1 MSNKIFHKSLYI
13 TDLETDYKGDILS
26 LNIEPIGVIHEDD
39 IKTIPYTT
47 YTQVPYEKY
56 FLMPGT
62 VVPRVKL
69 QNLSVDAGI
78 KVVRSPEDADK
89 VFIGKNS
96 FSKMSK
102 SGHVYAIEKSLVE
115 AYVNSEAL
123 TTDEYIVDRLK
134 IALLNAEHIY
144 IAMEY
149 SAKNF
154 FSGNTV
160 NKQQALLRNLHDKSP
175 NRLGS
180 SNFSYKHY
188 LIESEYCE
196 MLDKALNSGTV
207 QICNEED
214 LLENL
219 NGDDALVITQTEF
232 NQLSEMF
239 KSSDKDNHV
248 LAMEIMANS
257 NYSQSIFYLL
267 RLFKDFHEQMAS
279 QRSRTHVNF
288 KSLVSYLSIGSATYN
303 WNLVANKMLEIIKD
317 KGLLTLQMIEE
328 TFVAYEYE
336 VRQYSV
342 QDSSVIQIKSYTLHP
357 DYAAFLNTNYVNTVK
372 EDFIPVE
379 TVEVPEEPQVL
390 ADVVPDKTESISWN

>member
-1 MSNKIFHKSLYI
+1 MSNKIFYKSLNIYN
-13 TDLETDYKGDILS
+13 LETDYKGDILS
-26 LNIEPIGVIHEDD
+26 LEIELIGVVHEDTV
-39 IKTIPYTT
+39 KAIPYTT

-62 VVPRVKL
+62 AVPRVKL

-115 AYVNSEAL
+115 AYVNADSL
-123 TTDEYIVDRLK
+123 TTDAYIIDRLK
-134 IALLNAEHIY
+134 LALLNAEHDY
-144 IAMEY
+144 IAMDY
-149 SAKNF
+149 NARNF

-160 NKQQALLRNLHDKSP
+160 NNQQVLLRNLYDKSP
-175 NRLGS
+175 NRLKS
-180 SNFSYKHY
+180 SNFSYNHF
-188 LIESEYCE
+188 LIEGTYCE
-196 MLDKALNSGTV
+196 ILDKALNSSTV
-207 QICNEED
+207 QLCDEQD

-219 NGDDALVITQTEF
+219 NGDDALVITQAEF

-239 KSSDKDNHV
+239 KSSDADNHV

-267 RLFKDFHEQMAS
+267 RLFKDFTSQMAN
-279 QRSRTHVNF
+279 QRSRNHVNF
-288 KSLVSYLSIGSATYN
+288 KSLVSYLSIGTATYN
-303 WNLVANKMLEIIKD
+303 WDLAVNKILEIIKT

-328 TFVAYEYE
+328 SFEAYDYE
-336 VRQYSV
+336 IKAYST
-342 QDSSVIQIKSYTLHP
+342 QDSSVIRIKSFTLHP
-357 DYAAFLNTNYVNTVK
+357 DYAAFLNTNYVNTVQ

-390 ADVVPDKTESISWN
+390 ADVVSDKTESISWN

>member
-1 MSNKIFHKSLYI
+1 MSNKIFYKSLYI
-13 TDLETDYKGDILS
+13 TEVETDYKGDILS
-26 LNIEPIGVIHEDD
+26 LGIDPIGVVHEND
-39 IKTIPYTT
+39 IKAIPYTT

-62 VVPRVKL
+62 AVPRVKL

-102 SGHVYAIEKSLVE
+102 SGHVYAVEKSLVE

-123 TTDEYIVDRLK
+123 TTDQYIVDRLK
-134 IALLNAEHIY
+134 IALLNAEHDY
-144 IAMEY
+144 IAMDY
-149 SAKNF
+149 NARNF
-154 FSGNTV
+154 FIGNV
-160 NKQQALLRNLHDKSP
+160 PNKQQVLLRNLYDKSP
-175 NRLGS
+175 NRLKS
-180 SNFSYKHY
+180 SNFSYEHY
-188 LIESEYCE
+188 LIEGNYCE

-207 QICNEED
+207 QICNEQD

-219 NGDDALVITQTEF
+219 NGDDALVITQAEF

-239 KSSDKDNHV
+239 KSSDRDNHV

-267 RLFKDFHEQMAS
+267 RLFKDFHDQMS
-279 QRSRTHVNF
+279 VQKSRNHVNF

-303 WNLVANKMLEIIKD
+303 WNLIANKMLEIIKD

-336 VRQYSV
+336 IRNYST

-390 ADVVPDKTESISWN
+390 ADVVSDKTASISWN

>member
-1 MSNKIFHKSLYI
+1 MSNKIFYKSLNI
-13 TDLETDYKGDILS
+13 TNLETDYKGDILS
-26 LNIEPIGVIHEDD
+26 VDIEPLGVIHEKD

-62 VVPRVKL
+62 AVPRVKL
-69 QNLSVDAGI
+69 QNLSVNAGI
-78 KVVRSPEDADK
+78 KIVRSPEDADK
-89 VFIGKNS
+89 VFVGKNS

-115 AYVNSEAL
+115 AYVNSNNL
-123 TTDEYIVDRLK
+123 TTDSYIIDRLK
-134 IALLNAEHIY
+134 IALLNVEHTY
-144 IAMEY
+144 IAMDY
-149 SAKNF
+149 SARNF

-160 NKQQALLRNLHDKSP
+160 NNQQALLRNLHDKSP

-180 SNFSYKHY
+180 SNFSYEHY
-188 LIESEYCE
+188 LIESTYCE
-196 MLDKALNSGTV
+196 MLDKALNSSTL
-207 QICNEED
+207 QICNEQD

-219 NGDDALVITQTEF
+219 NGDDALIISQNEF

-239 KSSDKDNHV
+239 KSSDRDNHV

-267 RLFKDFHEQMAS
+267 RLFKDFNEQMAS
-279 QRSRTHVNF
+279 QKSRTHVNF

-303 WNLVANKMLEIIKD
+303 WNLAANKMLEIIKD
-317 KGLLTLQMIEE
+317 KSLLTLQMIEE

-336 VRQYSV
+336 IKNYST
-342 QDSSVIQIKSYTLHP
+342 QDSSVIQIKSFTLHP
-357 DYAAFLNTNYVNTVK
+357 DYAAFLNTNYVNTIK
-372 EDFIPVE
+372 EDFIPLE

-390 ADVVPDKTESISWN
+390 ADVVTDKTESISWN

>member
-1 MSNKIFHKSLYI
+1 MSNKIFYKSLNI
-13 TDLETDYKGDILS
+13 TNLETDYKGDILS
-26 LNIEPIGVIHEDD
+26 VDIEPLGIIHEKDT
-39 IKTIPYTT
+39 KTIPYTT

-62 VVPRVKL
+62 AVPRVKL
-69 QNLSVDAGI
+69 QNLSVNAGI
-78 KVVRSPEDADK
+78 KIVRSPEDADK
-89 VFIGKNS
+89 VFVGKNS

-115 AYVNSEAL
+115 AYVNSNNL
-123 TTDEYIVDRLK
+123 TTDSYIIDRLK
-134 IALLNAEHIY
+134 IALLNVEHTY
-144 IAMEY
+144 IAMDY
-149 SAKNF
+149 SARNF

-160 NKQQALLRNLHDKSP
+160 NNKQALLRNLYDKSP

-180 SNFSYKHY
+180 SNFSYEHY
-188 LIESEYCE
+188 LIESNYCE
-196 MLDKALNSGTV
+196 MLDKALNSSTL
-207 QICNEED
+207 QICNEQD

-219 NGDDALVITQTEF
+219 NGDDALVITQAEF

-239 KSSDKDNHV
+239 KSSDRDNHV

-267 RLFKDFHEQMAS
+267 RLFKDFNDQMS
-279 QRSRTHVNF
+279 CQKSRTHVNF
-288 KSLVSYLSIGSATYN
+288 KSLVSYLSMGSATYN
-303 WNLVANKMLEIIKD
+303 WNLIANRMLEIIKD

-342 QDSSVIQIKSYTLHP
+342 QEGSVIQIKSYTLHP
-357 DYAAFLNTNYVNTVK
+357 DYAEFLNTNYVNTIK
-372 EDFIPVE
+372 EDFIPLE

-390 ADVVPDKTESISWN
+390 ADVVTDKTESISWN

>member
-1 MSNKIFHKSLYI
+1 M
-13 TDLETDYKGDILS
+13 D
-26 LNIEPIGVIHEDD
+26 
-39 IKTIPYTT
+39 
-47 YTQVPYEKY
+47 
-56 FLMPGT
+56 
-62 VVPRVKL
+62 
-69 QNLSVDAGI
+69 
-78 KVVRSPEDADK
+78 
-89 VFIGKNS
+89 
-96 FSKMSK
+96 
-102 SGHVYAIEKSLVE
+102 
-115 AYVNSEAL
+115 
-123 TTDEYIVDRLK
+123 
-134 IALLNAEHIY
+134 
-144 IAMEY
+144 Y
-149 SAKNF
+149 SARNF
-154 FSGNTV
+154 FSGNVV
-160 NKQQALLRNLHDKSP
+160 NKQQVLLRNLHDKSP
-175 NRLGS
+175 NRLGT

-188 LIESEYCE
+188 LIESEYVE
-196 MLDKALNSGTV
+196 MLDKALNSSTM

-303 WNLVANKMLEIIKD
+303 WNLIANKMLEIIKD

-328 TFVAYEYE
+328 TFAAYEYE
-336 VRQYSV
+336 IRNYSV
-342 QDSSVIQIKSYTLHP
+342 QEGSVIQIKSYTLHP

>member
-1 MSNKIFHKSLYI
+1 MSNKIFYKSLNI

-26 LNIEPIGVIHEDD
+26 LNIETIGVVHENVL
-39 IKTIPYTT
+39 KTIPYTT

-102 SGHVYAIEKSLVE
+102 SGHIYAVEKTLVE

-123 TTDEYIVDRLK
+123 TTDEFIIDKLK
-134 IALLNAEHIY
+134 IALLNAEHDY
-144 IAMEY
+144 IAMDY
-149 SAKNF
+149 SSRNF
-154 FSGNTV
+154 FTGNV
-160 NKQQALLRNLHDKSP
+160 PNKQQLMLRTLHDKSP
-175 NRLGS
+175 NRLKS
-180 SNFSYKHY
+180 SNFSYEHH

-196 MLDKALNSGTV
+196 MLDKTLNSGTM

-219 NGDDALVITQTEF
+219 NGDDALVITQAEF

-257 NYSQSIFYLL
+257 NYPKSIFYLL
-267 RLFKDFHEQMAS
+267 RLFKDFNEQMAS

-288 KSLVSYLSIGSATYN
+288 KSLVSYLSLSNATYN
-303 WNLVANKMLEIIKD
+303 WNFVVNKMLEIIKD

-328 TFVAYEYE
+328 AFAAYETE
-336 VRQYSV
+336 IKQYSI
-342 QDSSVIQIKSYTLHP
+342 QEGSVIQIKSYTLHP

>member
-1 MSNKIFHKSLYI
+1 MSNKIFYKSLYI
-13 TDLETDYKGDILS
+13 TNLETDYKGDILS
-26 LNIEPIGVIHEDD
+26 IDIEPIGVVHENA
-39 IKTIPYTT
+39 IKSIPYTT

-102 SGHVYAIEKSLVE
+102 SGHVYAVEKSLVE
-115 AYVNSEAL
+115 AYVNATNL
-123 TTDEYIVDRLK
+123 TTDGYIIDRLK
-134 IALLNAEHIY
+134 IALLNAEHDY
-144 IAMEY
+144 LAMDY
-149 SAKNF
+149 NARNF
-154 FSGNTV
+154 FIGNVT
-160 NKQQALLRNLHDKSP
+160 NKQQVLLRNLHDKSP
-175 NRLGS
+175 NRLRS
-180 SNFSYKHY
+180 SNFSYEHH

-196 MLDKALNSGTV
+196 MLDKALNSSTL
-207 QICNEED
+207 QLCNEQD

-239 KSSDKDNHV
+239 KSSDRDNHV

-257 NYSQSIFYLL
+257 NYPQSIFYLL
-267 RLFKDFHEQMAS
+267 RLFKDFSDKMAN
-279 QRSRTHVNF
+279 QKSRNHVNF

-303 WNLVANKMLEIIKD
+303 WDLIANKMLEIIKD

-336 VRQYSV
+336 IRQYSV
-342 QDSSVIQIKSYTLHP
+342 QEGSVIQIKSYTLHP

-390 ADVVPDKTESISWN
+390 SDVVPDKTATISWN

>member
-1 MSNKIFHKSLYI
+1 MSNKIFYKSLNI

-26 LNIEPIGVIHEDD
+26 LNIETIGVVHENVL
-39 IKTIPYTT
+39 KTIPYTT

-102 SGHVYAIEKSLVE
+102 SGHIYAVEKTLVE

-123 TTDEYIVDRLK
+123 TTDEFIIDKLK
-134 IALLNAEHIY
+134 IALLNAEHDY
-144 IAMEY
+144 IAMDY
-149 SAKNF
+149 SSRNF
-154 FSGNTV
+154 FTGNV
-160 NKQQALLRNLHDKSP
+160 PNKQQLMLRTLHDKSP
-175 NRLGS
+175 NRLKS
-180 SNFSYKHY
+180 SNFSYEHH

-196 MLDKALNSGTV
+196 MLDKTLNSGTV

-219 NGDDALVITQTEF
+219 NGDDALVITQAEF

-257 NYSQSIFYLL
+257 NYPKSIFYLL

-288 KSLVSYLSIGSATYN
+288 KSLVSYLSLSNATYN
-303 WNLVANKMLEIIKD
+303 WNFVVNKMLEIIKD

-328 TFVAYEYE
+328 AFAAYETE
-336 VRQYSV
+336 IKQYSI
-342 QDSSVIQIKSYTLHP
+342 QEGSVIQIKSYTLHP

>member
-1 MSNKIFHKSLYI
+1 MSNKIFYKSLNI

-26 LNIEPIGVIHEDD
+26 LNIETIGVVHKNVL
-39 IKTIPYTT
+39 KTIPYTT

-102 SGHVYAIEKSLVE
+102 SGHIYAVEKTLVE

-123 TTDEYIVDRLK
+123 TTDEFIIDKLK
-134 IALLNAEHIY
+134 IALLNAEHDY
-144 IAMEY
+144 IAMDY
-149 SAKNF
+149 SSRNF
-154 FSGNTV
+154 FTGNV
-160 NKQQALLRNLHDKSP
+160 PNKQQLMLRTLHDKSP
-175 NRLGS
+175 NRLKS
-180 SNFSYKHY
+180 SNFSYEHH

-196 MLDKALNSGTV
+196 MLDKTLNSGTV

-219 NGDDALVITQTEF
+219 NGDDALVITQAEF

-257 NYSQSIFYLL
+257 NYPKSIFYLL

-288 KSLVSYLSIGSATYN
+288 KSLVSYLSLSNATYN
-303 WNLVANKMLEIIKD
+303 WNFVVNKMLEIIKD

-328 TFVAYEYE
+328 AFAAYETE
-336 VRQYSV
+336 IKQYSI
-342 QDSSVIQIKSYTLHP
+342 QEGSVIQIKSYTLHP